1 MSDIKIITMPKW
13 GMAMEEGVVARW
25 AVSESD
31 TIVQGQEVMDIETS
45 KIANIYESPVGGI
58 LRRRLAGEGDVL
70 PVGALLAV
78 IADSD
83 VSEAKIDAFIADF
96 NAKSDAVSHKSSSGP
111 VPDTLEIGGKRITY
125 LRVGPEAGEPV
136 VFVHGFGSDHKAW
149 LLNQAAI
156 AETHPTYALDLPGHG
171 ASYKDA
177 ADFSAR
183 ALAGV
188 LGAFLDE
195 LRLADVHLVGHS
207 LGAAVS
213 ILAAAAHPQT
223 VKSLTLIAPA
233 GLSGDIAGP
242 FLDGFVNESRARK
255 LRPFIEMLVA
265 DPRMVTSEM
274 VEDVLKFKRLDGA
287 QEALEAV
294 RAANFPGS
302 AQTVSVHEALAA
314 LTIPVQ
320 VILGANDNIV
330 AGGRQA
336 RPSNAT
342 YVEIAGAG
350 HIPHLERAA
359 EVNDHIKCFADRRPS
374 T

>member
-13 GMAMEEGVVARW
+13 GMAMEEGIVARW
-25 AVSESD
+25 AVSEGD

-78 IADSD
+78 IADND
-83 VSEAKIDAFIADF
+83 VSEAEIDAFVADF
-96 NAKSDAVSHKSSSGP
+96 NAKSDAVSHRSSSGP
-111 VPDTLEIGGKRITY
+111 APDTVEIGGKRVTY
-125 LRVGPEAGEPV
+125 LRVGPETGEPV

-156 AETHPTYALDLPGHG
+156 AETHPTYAPDLPGHG

-183 ALAGV
+183 TLAGV

-213 ILAAAAHPQT
+213 VLAAAAHPQA

-233 GLSGDIAGP
+233 GLSGNIAGP

-302 AQTVSVHEALAA
+302 AQTVSVHETLAT

-320 VILGANDNIV
+320 VILGANDII
-330 AGGRQA
+330 AGGRQI
-336 RPSNAT
+336 RSSNAT
-342 YVEIAGAG
+342 YVEIAGTG
-350 HIPHLERAA
+350 HIPHLEKAA
-359 EVNDHIKCFADRRPS
+359 EVNEYIRSFVGKGI
-374 T
+374 

>member
-13 GMAMEEGVVARW
+13 GLAMEEGIVARW
-25 AVSESD
+25 AVSEGD
-31 TIVQGQEVMDIETS
+31 TIAQGQEVVDIETT

-58 LRRRLAGEGDVL
+58 LRRRLAKDGDVL

-78 IADSD
+78 VADSN
-83 VSEAKIDAFIADF
+83 VSEAEIDAFIADF
-96 NAKSDAVSHKSSSGP
+96 GAKSDAEPRKDSSGP
-111 VPDTLEIGGKRITY
+111 TPDMLEIGGKRITY
-125 LRVGPEAGEPV
+125 LRVGPETGEPV

-149 LLNQAAI
+149 LFNQAAI

-177 ADFSAR
+177 PDFSAQ

-213 ILAAAAHPQT
+213 VLAAETRPGA

-265 DPRMVTSEM
+265 DPRLVTSEM

-287 QEALEAV
+287 QEALEAI

-302 AQTVSVHEALAA
+302 AQTVTVQEALAA

-320 VILGANDNIV
+320 VILGAGDNII
-330 AGGRQA
+330 AGSRPA
-336 RPSNAT
+336 RPSNAA
-342 YVEIAGAG
+342 YIEIAKAG
-350 HIPHLERAA
+350 HIPHLEKAA
-359 EVNDHIKCFADRRPS
+359 EVNGHIKSFMDGKS
-374 T
+374 

>member
-1 MSDIKIITMPKW
+1 MSGIKIITMPKW
-13 GMAMEEGVVARW
+13 GIAMEEGIVARW
-25 AVSESD
+25 AVSEGD

-78 IADSD
+78 IADND
-83 VSEAKIDAFIADF
+83 ISEAEIDAFIADF

-111 VPDTLEIGGKRITY
+111 LPDTIEIGGKRVTY
-125 LRVGPEAGEPV
+125 LRVGPQAGDPV

-156 AETHPTYALDLPGHG
+156 AETHPTYAVDLPGHG

-177 ADFSAR
+177 PDFSAR

-188 LGAFLDE
+188 LGQFLDE
-195 LRLADVHLVGHS
+195 LHLTDVHLVGHS

-213 ILAAAAHPQT
+213 VLAAAAYPQA

-233 GLSGDIAGP
+233 GLGGDIAGP
-242 FLDGFVNESRARK
+242 FLDGFVSESRARK

-265 DPRMVTSEM
+265 DPRLVTNEM
-274 VEDVLKFKRLDGA
+274 IEDVLKFKRLDGA

-302 AQTVSVHEALAA
+302 AQTVSVHEVLAA

-320 VILGANDNIV
+320 VILGANDNIIV
-330 AGGRQA
+330 GGGQPRLT
-336 RPSNAT
+336 NAA
-342 YVEIAGAG
+342 YVEIGGAG
-350 HIPHLERAA
+350 HIPHLEKAA
-359 EVNDHIKCFADRRPS
+359 DVNECIKSFVDKES
-374 T
+374 